1 MLRILHGDT
10 RDLEACPTEAK
21 RADRH
26 EQRLHTLDPGPEVV
40 DPLQYQLVAGKGGQI
55 HAVEYRAGMVSG
67 GNARAVQE
75 EILRNLSPKERLQMV
90 RDLTIG
96 VQELAF
102 AAIRQAKPQRP
113 AGWERTSFLESTV
126 SDSSP
131 RAIDR

>member
-40 DPLQYQLVAGKGGQI
+40 DPLQYQLVAGKGDQI
-55 HAVEYRAGMVSG
+55 HAVEYRAGVVSG
-67 GNARAVQE
+67 PQ
-75 EILRNLSPKERLQMV
+75 ERLQMV

-102 AAIRQAKPQRP
+102 AAIRQAKPQLTDDEIWLQLAARRLG
-113 AGWERTSFLESTV
+113 ADLVLRIYGERFKPES
-126 SDSSP
+126 D
-131 RAIDR
+131 